1 MGAHKAYNFEEPASP
16 PTRAHREDLHVNRAA
31 HHYLR
36 IATPATLATLALTL
50 TLTACGGGSPSGP
63 DGSGSKA
70 AVNIS
75 RSAVTLITGDTVRL
89 TVSVRGDDGV
99 VVPGAT
105 VQWSSSNPSVA
116 SVSDGLVTAL
126 AAGNTD
132 ISASSNG
139 VTAKSTV
146 TSHVGSGARV
156 PSMEPYD
163 QIIPALMGKWQIPG
177 GAVAVMKDGVVIFSR
192 GYGYADVDAKVPV
205 AADALFRIASVSKP
219 ITSAA
224 ILKLVDDGELS
235 LDDHPFDILSDLAA
249 PDGSTEDPRL
259 ADITIRHLLEH
270 AGGWDRDAS
279 GDPMFMSSS
288 IASALGTDAP
298 ASVEDVIR
306 YMRGQPLD
314 FDPGS
319 RYVYSN
325 FGYAVLGRVIEKIT
339 GQSYEQYVKTNVL
352 QPMGITRMTIGAT
365 RLSGRLDGEVKYY
378 ETAGNVMSVFPGEGM
393 VPWPYG
399 GFYIEAMDSH
409 GAWVASTLDLL
420 NFVKHID
427 PRTAPTPFL
436 STATTAAMLAH
447 PPAPLWQGSASW
459 YGLGWLVRPSG
470 GDANWWHDGSLPGTT
485 TLVVRAYNGYTWAA
499 FFNAR
504 ASTSTSSFAAELDPA
519 LWNALSGSG
528 L

>member
-1 MGAHKAYNFEEPASP
+1 
-16 PTRAHREDLHVNRAA
+16 VNRAA
-31 HHYLR
+31 RRTRR
-36 IATPATLATLALTL
+36 IPHLAAPAVLVFALTG
-50 TLTACGGGSPSGP
+50 CGGGSPSGP
-63 DGSGSKA
+63 DGSGSQA
-70 AVNIS
+70 AVNLS
-75 RSAVTLITGDTVRL
+75 RSAVALITGDTVRL
-89 TVSVRGDDGV
+89 TASVRAGDGSV
-99 VVPGAT
+99 VSNPS
-105 VQWSSSNPSVA
+105 VQWSSSAPSIA

-126 AAGNTD
+126 AAGSAD

-139 VTAKSTV
+139 AAAKSTI
-146 TSHVGSGARV
+146 TSHVGSGVRV
-156 PSMEPYD
+156 PSMESYD
-163 QIIPALMGKWQIPG
+163 RIIPALMSKWGIPG

-192 GYGYADVDAKVPV
+192 GYGYADVDAHVPV
-205 AADALFRIASVSKP
+205 APDALFRIASVSKP
-219 ITSAA
+219 ITSAT
-224 ILKLVDDGELS
+224 ILKLVDDGEIS
-235 LDDHPFDILSDLAA
+235 LDDHPFDIISDLTA

-259 ADITIRHLLEH
+259 ANITIRHLLEH

-339 GQSYEQYVKTNVL
+339 GQSYEEYVKANVL
-352 QPMGITRMTIGAT
+352 EPMGITRMTIGAT
-365 RLSGRLDGEVKYY
+365 RPSGRLDGEVKYY
-378 ETAGNVMSVFPGEGM
+378 ETAGNATSVFPGEGM

-399 GFYIEAMDSH
+399 GFYLEAMDSH

-436 STATTAAMLAH
+436 STASTTAMLAH
-447 PPAPLWQGSASW
+447 PPAPLWQGSAYW

-485 TLVVRAYNGYTWAA
+485 TLVVRAYNGLTWAA

-504 ASTSTSSFAAELDPA
+504 ASSSSSSFAAELDPA
-519 LWNALSGSG
+519 LWDAATGSG
-528 L
+528 F